1 MTDTLVICTVKN
13 QQNAKHGVYIK
24 TIKRVANGMLTDRK
38 SRKVGEVGM
47 SEQMIINVLIL
58 INILILVF
66 RVRRLEK
73 RIKQLEGR

>member
-1 MTDTLVICTVKN
+1 MCTYVRIT
-13 QQNAKHGVYIK
+13 AK
-24 TIKRVANGMLTDRK
+24 LE
-38 SRKVGEVGM
+38 KVGEVGM

>member
-1 MTDTLVICTVKN
+1 M
-13 QQNAKHGVYIK
+13 AKYG
-24 TIKRVANGMLTDRK
+24 N
-38 SRKVGEVGM
+38 VGEVGM

-58 INILILVF
+58 INILILIF

>member
-1 MTDTLVICTVKN
+1 M
-13 QQNAKHGVYIK
+13 
-24 TIKRVANGMLTDRK
+24 
-38 SRKVGEVGM
+38 GM

-73 RIKQLEGR
+73 RIKLKEEREAIEFAREFMSDAVHETATQFRRQEGR

>member
-1 MTDTLVICTVKN
+1 
-13 QQNAKHGVYIK
+13 
-24 TIKRVANGMLTDRK
+24 
-38 SRKVGEVGM
+38 M

-66 RVRRLEK
+66 RVRMLEK